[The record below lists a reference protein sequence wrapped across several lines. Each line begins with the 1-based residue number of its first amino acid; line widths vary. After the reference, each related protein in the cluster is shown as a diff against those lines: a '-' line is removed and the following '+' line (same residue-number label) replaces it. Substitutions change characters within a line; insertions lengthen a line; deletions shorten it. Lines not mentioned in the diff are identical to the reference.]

1 MAFEATILGLIVLP
15 LAAGAVVFLSSRL
28 ALPLTLAVALLELFF
43 ALQLAGTVS
52 TDGPLRYEIGGWG
65 APLGIDLYADGLSA
79 LMLLMTA
86 VVGSAV
92 SVYAT
97 AYFGSNNSREN
108 HADEP
113 HLFWP
118 LSLFL
123 WAALNALFLS
133 SDIFNLYVTLELL
146 TLAAVALI
154 GLAGTVEAL
163 AAALRYLL
171 IAVVASLFYLLGVAL
186 LYSVYGTVDWY
197 LLGSQFQS
205 DLPSLCAI
213 VLITVGL
220 LLKTALFPLH
230 FWLPAAH
237 ANAPAPASALL
248 SALVLKA
255 SFFILLRL
263 WFSVFPHT
271 DLRLAGH
278 LLAVLGAA
286 AIVWGSLQA
295 ILQTR
300 LKLMV
305 AYSTVAQIG
314 YLFLVFSLAATP
326 AASWDA
332 WSATAYFA
340 LSHACAKAAV
350 FMAAGSLQ
358 YATGSGDI
366 DALTGTAQQQ
376 PVCVFAFAVAGVV
389 LMGLP
394 PSGAFLAKWL
404 LLESALASGQWVL
417 ALVVLVGGVLAAVY
431 VFRVIARSLVAPDE
445 RTTQPVPL
453 LMQFVPLV
461 LALVSLALG
470 VIASQAMLLLEVGT
484 PFPPT
489 SLGGLP

>member
-1 MAFEATILGLIVLP
+1 MSFEATILGLIVLP
-15 LAAGAVVFLSSRL
+15 LAAGVAVFLARQT
-28 ALPLTLAVALLELFF
+28 AWPLTLAIAVLQLVSAF
-43 ALQLAGTVS
+43 QLAGIVS
-52 TDGPLRYEIGGWG
+52 TDGPLRYEVGGWG

-86 VVGSAV
+86 IVGSAV

-97 AYFGSNNSREN
+97 AYFGSHESGEK
-108 HADEP
+108 HGHDQ

-118 LSLFL
+118 LNLFL

-133 SDIFNLYVTLELL
+133 GDVFNLYVTLELL

-171 IAVVASLFYLLGVAL
+171 IAVAASLFYLLGVAM
-186 LYSVYGTVDWY
+186 LYSVYGTVDWN
-197 LLGSQFQS
+197 LLGSQLRS

-213 VLITVGL
+213 ALITVGL

-255 SFFILLRL
+255 SFFMLFRL
-263 WFSVFPHT
+263 WFSVFPGA

-278 LLAVLGAA
+278 LLAALGAA

-295 ILQTR
+295 IRQR
-300 LKLMV
+300 HLKLMV
-305 AYSTVAQIG
+305 AYSTVSQIG
-314 YLFLVFSLAATP
+314 YLFLVFSLAAEPTV
-326 AASWDA
+326 AWDA
-332 WSATAYFA
+332 WSATAFFA

-366 DALTGTAQQQ
+366 DALAGTAQQQ
-376 PVCVFAFAVAGVV
+376 PVTVFAFAAAGVV

-404 LLESALASGQWVL
+404 LLESALLSGQWLL
-417 ALVVLVGGVLAAVY
+417 ASVVIVGGVLAAVY
-431 VFRVIARSLVAPDE
+431 IFRVVARSLVAPE
-445 RTTQPVPL
+445 GRATRHVPL
-453 LMQFVPLV
+453 LMQFVPLL
-461 LALVSLALG
+461 LALVSVALG
-470 VIASQAMLLLEVGT
+470 AIGPQAMSLLEVGT
-484 PFPPT
+484 PFPPLT
-489 SLGGLP
+489 TGGVP